1 MPVSVSLQ
9 KESARVE
16 LWGKD
21 GSDARLLYLEI
32 SYVQHREPA
41 VTQVTR
47 GCDNQSP
54 AEPYAP
60 RRYP

>member
-21 GSDARLLYLEI
+21 GSDARLLYLE
-32 SYVQHREPA
+32 SYVQHREP
-41 VTQVTR
+41 Q
-47 GCDNQSP
+47 
-54 AEPYAP
+54 
-60 RRYP
+60 